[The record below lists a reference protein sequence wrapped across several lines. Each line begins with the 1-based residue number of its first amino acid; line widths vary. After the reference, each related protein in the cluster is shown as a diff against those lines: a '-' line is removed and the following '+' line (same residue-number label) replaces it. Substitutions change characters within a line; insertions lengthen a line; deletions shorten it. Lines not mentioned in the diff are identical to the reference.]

1 MLVGADL
8 DGSDFGVEVCDAG
21 VATAL
26 LDGVPAGVAVVVSF
40 RVGEDDDRLLVVG
53 DDVEL
58 VSRCVFLVLS
68 LSLVWCFFLFDAF

>member
-1 MLVGADL
+1 MGVDL
-8 DGSDFGVEVCDAG
+8 GGSDFIAEVCNAG
-21 VATAL
+21 VATVF

-68 LSLVWCFFLFDAF
+68 LSLVW